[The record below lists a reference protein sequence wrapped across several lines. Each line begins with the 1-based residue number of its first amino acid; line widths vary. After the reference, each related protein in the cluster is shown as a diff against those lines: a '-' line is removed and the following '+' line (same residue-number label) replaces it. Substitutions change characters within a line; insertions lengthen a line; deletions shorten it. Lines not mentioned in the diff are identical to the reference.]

1 MSRRW
6 PLVIVIFV
14 MNASLVFVLFCFS
27 FCFRTRGGYRFFFSL
42 FVFCFLRSFSTLFGW
57 GILCSEVWLSLFATG
72 FSVINIIPCLD
83 FDLRFNNKQTSLHVT
98 QHYVAERH
106 TCIILSYKHFRFLF
120 LTSPRNILLV
130 KIMEF
135 ACISG
140 EQERT
145 TIFCDQRRQGTLT

>member
-27 FCFRTRGGYRFFFSL
+27 FCFRTRGGYR
-42 FVFCFLRSFSTLFGW
+42 FSTLFGW

-130 KIMEF
+130 KIIEF